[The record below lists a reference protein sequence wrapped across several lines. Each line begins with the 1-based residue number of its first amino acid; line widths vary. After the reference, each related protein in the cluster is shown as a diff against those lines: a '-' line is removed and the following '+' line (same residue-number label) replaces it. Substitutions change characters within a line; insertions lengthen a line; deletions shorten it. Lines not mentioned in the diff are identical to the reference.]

1 MYVYLGQFTTHEIV
15 SNLPEVNLSGT
26 TQVLILKL
34 LGVMVHV
41 YTLPYCFA
49 PCLDLEVWDQ
59 YLNISIWATAHVP
72 LP

>member
-49 PCLDLEVWDQ
+49 PCLDLEV
-59 YLNISIWATAHVP
+59 
-72 LP
+72 

>member
-15 SNLPEVNLSGT
+15 SNLPEVYLSGT

-49 PCLDLEVWDQ
+49 PCLDQ
-59 YLNISIWATAHVP
+59 YLNISIWATAHLP